1 MKLTKT
7 SAQAALAM
15 GYLADRSEDRPT
27 QARQVAEHL
36 GIPTDSALK
45 ILQTLVRQQLLR
57 SQLGRSGGYQM
68 IAPAEHI
75 SLLQIVEAID
85 GPISAEL
92 PLHPTDD
99 ALARPLATLRETCAR
114 SAQQLRIELSRITV
128 ADLAASAGD
137 APVVGLAPNPFAI
150 AG

>member
-15 GYLADRSEDRPT
+15 GYLSDCPEDRPT

-45 ILQTLVRQQLLR
+45 ILQALVRQQLLR

-68 IAPAEHI
+68 LASAHDI

-92 PLHPTDD
+92 PLNPTDE
-99 ALARPLATLRETCAR
+99 ALARPLATLREACAR
-114 SAQQLRIELSRITV
+114 SAAHLRQELAQITV
-128 ADLAASAGD
+128 ADLSASGD
-137 APVVGLAPNPFAI
+137 APATVRIPGPYAA